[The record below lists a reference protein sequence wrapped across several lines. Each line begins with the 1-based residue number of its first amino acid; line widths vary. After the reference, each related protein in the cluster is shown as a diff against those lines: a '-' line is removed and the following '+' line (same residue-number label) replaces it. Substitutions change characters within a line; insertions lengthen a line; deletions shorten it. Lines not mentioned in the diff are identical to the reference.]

1 MNKVENIV
9 ENILYMKITCET
21 DSESYNSFT
30 RLKI

>member
-9 ENILYMKITCET
+9 ENILYMKITWET